1 MSETQKPKKTL
12 SADQLEKLKVA
23 REKALTVRQ
32 TNAKNKALEKELAT
46 AEKEQHLNTVKEKL
60 AKVKAT
66 GNADGGATLRSKQE
80 APKIEVVESEPES
93 EPEIVVKRTKKP
105 SKKKKI
111 VIVED
116 SDTDED
122 QQQVI
127 FVRRKKDNPLQPIQR
142 PAPEPVPQQV
152 FKQAPSEPQHPDINQ
167 MRYDAMFNAPRRF

>member
-60 AKVKAT
+60 AKVKAP
-66 GNADGGATLRSKQE
+66 KQE
-80 APKIEVVESEPES
+80 PPKIEVVESEPES

-152 FKQAPSEPQHPDINQ
+152 FKQAPPEPQHPDINQ